1 MYEYAIKIFLLLDDF
16 KKRDK
21 SKELL
26 LQVCLGFLVT
36 QVKKNTSPGHTEKK
50 SYFDLIELYS
60 QKLGFK
66 PENLSDYTKNRH
78 LRILEILK
86 KNAQN

>member
-1 MYEYAIKIFLLLDDF
+1 MPHMYEYAIKIFLLLDDF

-36 QVKKNTSPGHTEKK
+36 QVKKIHLQAIQKK
-50 SYFDLIELYS
+50 I
-60 QKLGFK
+60 GV
-66 PENLSDYTKNRH
+66 
-78 LRILEILK
+78 IWI
-86 KNAQN
+86 